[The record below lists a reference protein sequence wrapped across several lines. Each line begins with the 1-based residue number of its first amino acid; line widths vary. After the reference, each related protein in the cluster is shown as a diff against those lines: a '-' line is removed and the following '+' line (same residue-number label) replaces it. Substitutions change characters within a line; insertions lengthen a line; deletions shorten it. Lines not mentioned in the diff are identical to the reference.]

1 MNLRRISYPGF
12 GKFMLDSKEALKRII
27 EICLV
32 KPPEDFSSLCGIL
45 VSICGPWQAQQLYR
59 RSCNPSIMARCS
71 KGSGGTEHHWH
82 FVLWNSQLLFCLRN
96 VPLSSFLPIWATAAS
111 VSYPV
116 KQPDGSQDSV
126 VEAGV
131 TLKQLKAKP
140 SQPGRALGTICHYCV
155 KCTEGNAFIGYRR
168 WTQIMLMGN
177 QLSAERDWVPWGTWN
192 YGIQSN
198 DWVCFGQGRAR
209 ALHIPLPL
217 LSLCNSYSCGP
228 AVTFPV
234 PHYLNRVFSARVQ

>member
-116 KQPDGSQDSV
+116 KQPDGSQDAV
-126 VEAGV
+126 VEAGM

-140 SQPGRALGTICHYCV
+140 SQPGRALGTIFHYCV

-168 WTQIMLMGN
+168 RTQIMLMGN
-177 QLSAERDWVPWGTWN
+177 QLSAERL
-192 YGIQSN
+192 IQ
-198 DWVCFGQGRAR
+198 R
-209 ALHIPLPL
+209 
-217 LSLCNSYSCGP
+217 LSSLGHLELWHSE
-228 AVTFPV
+228 
-234 PHYLNRVFSARVQ
+234 